1 MTEPASLHIQQL
13 VELLAVVSS
22 FADEDSAVQGA
33 VERSAQALEAE
44 VAAVV
49 FGDRVA
55 ASIGFPV
62 GQVPES
68 DLVAVA
74 RRRRG
79 WVDVPG
85 VGRCP
90 ATAGAWGGSHPGCLV
105 LARWGD
111 EGFSIE
117 EQNLVRGMARLLELT
132 LRMLRTLQAEH
143 DMRQRSER
151 QAAVNKQLV
160 TELREHQRL
169 LEHLFEIQRA
179 ISRRQPLQQIL
190 DTITTAAYDLLRD
203 EIVGLWL
210 LDDTD
215 RDRAWLRSVVG
226 LDAAQAR
233 ALPPVPLTDAGAAGA
248 AMLVDG
254 LVVYHSEKDA
264 SPVIGRFPG
273 GPVYASLAAPVHVS
287 GTVSG
292 ALLIASRRPR
302 RVFNESDEQTLQA
315 FAEHVSLALTDA
327 YTVQRMHVAF
337 HDALTG
343 LASRGL
349 FLERLA
355 EQLQLVDQVGVT
367 MALLFMDLD
376 RFKEINDTLGH
387 SVGDQLLMVTAD
399 RVRSAL
405 RADDLAARFGG
416 DEFAV
421 MLPEIGGPADALAVA
436 ERIIALMTEPMQ
448 VARQRLRVDASIGVA
463 LSVPGKTDAAE
474 LIRRADIAMYQAKRN
489 GRRRAELFVAEM
501 GDPFSEA
508 AGSVAS

>member
-1 MTEPASLHIQQL
+1 VTEPASLHIQQL

-22 FADEDSAVQGA
+22 FPDDASAVQGA

-49 FGDRVA
+49 VAGRVVA
-55 ASIGFPV
+55 AIGFPA
-62 GQVPES
+62 GQVPEVE
-68 DLVAVA
+68 LVAVA
-74 RRRRG
+74 ARKRDHL
-79 WVDVPG
+79 VVPG

-90 ATAGAWGGSHPGCLV
+90 VTVGAWLGARPGHLI

-111 EGFSIE
+111 GFSVE

-132 LRMLRTLQAEH
+132 LTMLRTLQAEH
-143 DMRQRSER
+143 EMRQRSER

-190 DTITTAAYDLLRD
+190 DAITAAAHDLLRD
-203 EIVGLWL
+203 DIVGLWQ
-210 LDDTD
+210 LDDRD
-215 RDRAWLRSVVG
+215 RERAWLRSVVG
-226 LDAAQAR
+226 LDAEQVR
-233 ALPPVPLTDAGAAGA
+233 GLPPVALTEAGAAGA

-254 LVVYHSEKDA
+254 LVAYHGEADA
-264 SPVIGRFPG
+264 SPVIGDFAG
-273 GPVYASLAAPVHVS
+273 GRVYATLAAPVHLNGAVY
-287 GTVSG
+287 G

-302 RVFNESDEQTLQA
+302 RVFSDSDEQTLQA

-327 YTVQRMHVAF
+327 YTVRRMQIAF

-343 LASRGL
+343 LPGRRL
-349 FLERLA
+349 FLERLS
-355 EQLQLVDQVGVT
+355 EQLNIAERVGSQL
-367 MALLFMDLD
+367 ALLFLDLD

-387 SVGDQLLMVTAD
+387 SVGDQLLMVTAE

-405 RADDLAARFGG
+405 RGEDFPARFGG

-421 MLPEIGGPADALAVA
+421 TLSGVIGEGEALAVA
-436 ERIIALMTEPMQ
+436 ERIIALMSEPMQ
-448 VARQRLRVDASIGVA
+448 VARQRLRVNVSIGVA
-463 LSVPGKTDAAE
+463 LSMPGQSDPAE
-474 LIRRADIAMYQAKRN
+474 LIRRADVAMYQAKRN
-489 GRRRAELFVAEM
+489 GRGRAELFVPEM
-501 GDPFSEA
+501 ADEA
-508 AGSVAS
+508 AGTTVS